1 MLRKAY
7 GQARSY
13 ITHLPGTT
21 PPYLILLDVAK
32 TLMVWDRWEGGFG
45 GFGAGRRIDLPT
57 LHERA
62 NDITLLRDIWVQPQ
76 ARNPRAR
83 AQAITE
89 KIAGKLALLAASLE
103 KRGYDQERVS
113 RFLMRCVFT
122 MFAEDVYLLQDEP
135 FRHLVGDVAIPNPE
149 EFVPSVEDLWR
160 AMDHGKRFG
169 FRKLL
174 RFNGHFFKDAEG
186 LPLTRDD
193 LGVLLEAA
201 EADWSDVEPAI
212 FGTLLTRA
220 LDPQERHRLGAE
232 YTPPELIARVVRPTV
247 EEPIRERWTA
257 VQAEVLQIREGGR
270 PKDRKLAEQRLREF
284 HDWLRQLRFLDPAC
298 GSGNFLYVT
307 MHMVKRIE
315 VEVLNELVN
324 VTGSRELRFHEVDPS
339 QFYGIEV
346 KPWAREIAE
355 LTLWIGFHQF
365 WRRTHGDVQ
374 PEEPILRD
382 TGTLSNRDAVLDSSG
397 TKRDPSRDRQDP
409 APRLRH
415 PVTGELVPDPTRKLE
430 YRTILDPRETEW
442 PPAEFIIGNP
452 PFMGQLKQREALGDG
467 YVDALRRA
475 YPNLPDAADLVMYW
489 WHKAA
494 KEVAEGRTIRAGL
507 ITTKS
512 ITHSTN
518 RAVLA
523 AAAEKGARVTW
534 AIADHYWNDGAA
546 DARVRVAMTV
556 LARNPV
562 DATLVE
568 VDGDANV
575 QAIRRGPRLNFDL
588 SLDAD
593 VAGAVQTP
601 LTAARGVSSLGFMLA
616 GAGFQLDE
624 AEARRLLDADPR
636 HAGIVRPLRSGR
648 DVTDHPRP
656 IWVIDLGLM
665 AEAEARTYPRLYD
678 LVRDRVRPERAANKR
693 ASYAASWW
701 RFAEP
706 RKEWRLASFGLRR
719 YLITPETS
727 KHRIFT
733 IVDASVAA
741 THSLVCIGLE
751 DAFSLGVL
759 SSAIHAIWALAAGSR
774 LEHRTG

>member
-1 MLRKAY
+1 
-7 GQARSY
+7 
-13 ITHLPGTT
+13 
-21 PPYLILLDVAK
+21 
-32 TLMVWDRWEGGFG
+32 
-45 GFGAGRRIDLPT
+45 
-57 LHERA
+57 
-62 NDITLLRDIWVQPQ
+62 
-76 ARNPRAR
+76 
-83 AQAITE
+83 
-89 KIAGKLALLAASLE
+89 
-103 KRGYDQERVS
+103 
-113 RFLMRCVFT
+113 
-122 MFAEDVYLLQDEP
+122 
-135 FRHLVGDVAIPNPE
+135 
-149 EFVPSVEDLWR
+149 
-160 AMDHGKRFG
+160 
-169 FRKLL
+169 
-174 RFNGHFFKDAEG
+174 
-186 LPLTRDD
+186 
-193 LGVLLEAA
+193 
-201 EADWSDVEPAI
+201 
-212 FGTLLTRA
+212 
-220 LDPQERHRLGAE
+220 
-232 YTPPELIARVVRPTV
+232 
-247 EEPIRERWTA
+247 
-257 VQAEVLQIREGGR
+257 
-270 PKDRKLAEQRLREF
+270 
-284 HDWLRQLRFLDPAC
+284 
-298 GSGNFLYVT
+298 
-307 MHMVKRIE
+307 
-315 VEVLNELVN
+315 
-324 VTGSRELRFHEVDPS
+324 VDPS

-397 TKRDPSRDRQDP
+397 VKRDPSRDRQDP
-409 APRLRH
+409 TPRLRH
-415 PVTGELVPDPTRKLE
+415 PVTGELVPDPAAKLE

-452 PFMGQLKQREALGDG
+452 PFMGKLKQRDALGDG

-575 QAIRRGPRLNFDL
+575 QSIRRGPRLNYDL

-601 LTAARGVSSLGFMLA
+601 LAAARGVSSLGFMLA

-624 AEARRLLDADPR
+624 AEARRLLDADSR
-636 HAGIVRPLRSGR
+636 HAAIVRPLRSGR

-665 AEAEARTYPRLYD
+665 TEAEARTYPLLYD

-693 ASYAASWW
+693 ASYATSWW

-706 RKEWRLASFGLRR
+706 RKEWRLASAGLRR

-733 IVDASVAA
+733 IVDATVAA

-751 DAFSLGVL
+751 DAYSLGVL
-759 SSAIHAIWALAAGSR
+759 SSAIHAMWALAAGSR
-774 LEHRTG
+774 LGIDGTPRYNKGACFEAFPFPEPTPKLRAAIAALAERIDAHRKAALTRGEKVGMTIMYNVVDRLRSGEALSKAEREVHELAACGTLRDLHDELDRLVAEAYGWTWPEPLAVILDRLVTLHDLRIEEERGGPVRWLRPDYQVARFGKMQTESDTTPTDEAGAPLAVPLARVPWPGDAIGQITALRALTAARSVTVDEAASHFAGARRDLIERHLETLAILGEVHVVGDGLYAAPPPAS